1 MHVRIAGPAQAAIG
15 VVADDVGDRPADVDQ
30 PVRVLEQL
38 QVAVVP
44 GHQAQRLVDH
54 ADALG
59 DVLDRALQQG
69 AVELQ
74 HLGGFV
80 GDPHHVLHLH
90 LAPFD
95 GGLHHR
101 PRRGRAEDP
110 GEQALGVRDPLVV
123 GGLVRGEALALAVG
137 EADEALPRAFLAD
150 ETRGEHQQV
159 FHLHREHEARVL
171 PLGDLLADEAAGL
184 PVLGHAGAREH
195 RDQAEQG
202 EVADQRDQ
210 HALGQRLD
218 RQAEGIACQP
228 GQAGDALQRPAEA
241 LGHHRQDQRI
251 GPQQRAGGEAGEDPA
266 AVGLFPVQRADHR
279 RAELGDG
286 GEGDLADGRQAGAGA
301 EQAVGH
307 VGEQQ
312 DHRDA
317 HPAYGQQPVTEGLE
331 GPFGVLFP
339 ASQQPRQEHVVGDH
353 GRQRD
358 AGDDDHSGGGRGAA
372 NECQQ
377 GQRRV
382 RLGQRQADDEGVRH
396 YPGGQVQLAGEGD
409 RHHEQRG
416 QHQVDGEHPARQ
428 VEVARLDV
436 LHHGDVELPRQA
448 HDRGHRHAGL
458 QQHRRPV
465 HGLFPVVG
473 QLRRGAGL
481 GEEIG
486 EAVVEAEGD
495 EDAHG
500 EEGGELDQRL
510 EGDGQDHAAVVFG
523 DIQAAGTE
531 DDGEQR
537 QHQRHDQRR
546 VLGAGTGGVGA
557 GADQQVHPED
567 DTFQLQGDVGQH
579 ADHADQRH
587 HHRQCLRLAVAGGDE
602 VGDGGDVLLLADH
615 DHLLQHPGREQHQQH
630 RSEVDRQERPEL
642 VGGLADR
649 AEEGPAG
656 AVHCQGEAVDPGA
669 QAG

>member
-1 MHVRIAGPAQAAIG
+1 MPWVMFSIAP
-15 VVADDVGDRPADVDQ
+15 
-30 PVRVLEQL
+30 
-38 QVAVVP
+38 
-44 GHQAQRLVDH
+44 
-54 ADALG
+54 
-59 DVLDRALQQG
+59 LQQG

-171 PLGDLLADEAAGL
+171 PLGYLLADEAAGL

-228 GQAGDALQRPAEA
+228 GQAGDALQRPAKA

-317 HPAYGQQPVTEGLE
+317 HPAHGQQPVTEGLE
-331 GPFGVLFP
+331 GPFGVL
-339 ASQQPRQEHVVGDH
+339 SRRRSSH
-353 GRQRD
+353 GRSMSLETMVDSATLATMTIPVAAEAPPMNANRAS
-358 AGDDDHSGGGRGAA
+358 AGCASASG
-372 NECQQ
+372 
-377 GQRRV
+377 
-382 RLGQRQADDEGVRH
+382 RLMTKS
-396 YPGGQVQLAGEGD
+396 
-409 RHHEQRG
+409 
-416 QHQVDGEHPARQ
+416 PA
-428 VEVARLDV
+428 
-436 LHHGDVELPRQA
+436 LPR
-448 HDRGHRHAGL
+448 RAGAT
-458 QQHRRPV
+458 
-465 HGLFPVVG
+465 G
-473 QLRRGAGL
+473 RRGRSAPRTTRP
-481 GEEIG
+481 
-486 EAVVEAEGD
+486 A
-495 EDAHG
+495 
-500 EEGGELDQRL
+500 
-510 EGDGQDHAAVVFG
+510 
-523 DIQAAGTE
+523 
-531 DDGEQR
+531 
-537 QHQRHDQRR
+537 
-546 VLGAGTGGVGA
+546 
-557 GADQQVHPED
+557 
-567 DTFQLQGDVGQH
+567 
-579 ADHADQRH
+579 
-587 HHRQCLRLAVAGGDE
+587 
-602 VGDGGDVLLLADH
+602 
-615 DHLLQHPGREQHQQH
+615 PGRWGTP
-630 RSEVDRQERPEL
+630 S
-642 VGGLADR
+642 A
-649 AEEGPAG
+649 
-656 AVHCQGEAVDPGA
+656 PG
-669 QAG
+669 